1 MTRGCVPAVPEHPG
15 QGLPA
20 LLDGAG
26 CSSSSSAC
34 QPWTHRGVL
43 SGPVASASGP
53 SPPGRLRR
61 KPDAFVSAH
70 LAHVWASTARPRW
83 GNTARVAPD
92 ASRGRCSSHAAERGA
107 TARCSA
113 APLGLTR
120 TATSGIGGCGT
131 PRPGPSCS
139 HTTDCGSRLNQGPER
154 NVLIEI
160 AGLSTAG
167 CCLLILQRLLLWE
180 AY

>member
-1 MTRGCVPAVPEHPG
+1 MSPG
-15 QGLPA
+15 PTVGSCRALWPQLQA
-20 LLDGAG
+20 LLLLG
-26 CSSSSSAC
+26 
-34 QPWTHRGVL
+34 
-43 SGPVASASGP
+43 ASAESQTLSSRPIWPTFGP
-53 SPPGRLRR
+53 PQLGRDGERLPGLSLTPLGGRR
-61 KPDAFVSAH
+61 
-70 LAHVWASTARPRW
+70 
-83 GNTARVAPD
+83 
-92 ASRGRCSSHAAERGA
+92 SSHAAERGA
-107 TARCSA
+107 RARCSA

-131 PRPGPSCS
+131 PRLEPSRS

-167 CCLLILQRLLLWE
+167 GCLLILQRLLLWE